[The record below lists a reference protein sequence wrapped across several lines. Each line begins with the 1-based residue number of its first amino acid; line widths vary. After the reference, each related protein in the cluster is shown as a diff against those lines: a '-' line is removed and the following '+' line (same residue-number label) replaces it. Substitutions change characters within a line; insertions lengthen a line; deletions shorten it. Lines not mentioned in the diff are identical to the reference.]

1 MSTNQDDTD
10 DTMKLGWLSPS
21 IIDRIVEFQKTIPFV
36 MGAVAI
42 GVGTVNRTLVKS
54 LIHLGIALIA
64 GLVASKFD
72 LGVTAFLFSSIAYV
86 VTCSVV
92 TSGTMDIS
100 IKISMPVGFI
110 ILGFIDMYVIK
121 MYVIKRASMSEDF
134 PYMPYIGTLLLSA
147 LWGIAGVFVVQN
159 AFPNSCKSLL
169 YDFKGCSCDDC
180 ANANT
185 CPAAGLQNS
194 DDTNHP
200 KSKTVLMGRII
211 KQ

>member
-1 MSTNQDDTD
+1 MSNQDVND
-10 DTMKLGWLSPS
+10 DDSTKLGWLSPY
-21 IIDRIVEFQKTIPFV
+21 IIVRIVEFQKTIPFV

-54 LIHLGIALIA
+54 LIHLGLALIA

-121 MYVIKRASMSEDF
+121 RASMPDNF

>member
-1 MSTNQDDTD
+1 MSDQVDNDDPT
-10 DTMKLGWLSPS
+10 KLGWLSPY
-21 IIDRIVEFQKTIPFV
+21 IVDRIVEFQKTIPFI

-42 GVGTVNRTLVKS
+42 GVCTVNRTLVKS

-92 TSGTMDIS
+92 TSGAMDIS
-100 IKISMPVGFI
+100 IKISMPIGFI

-121 MYVIKRASMSEDF
+121 RASMPEKF

-147 LWGIAGVFVVQN
+147 LWGTAGVFVVQN

-200 KSKTVLMGRII
+200 NSNKTVLMGRII
-211 KQ
+211 NQ

>member
-1 MSTNQDDTD
+1 MYNQDVND
-10 DTMKLGWLSPS
+10 DDSTKLGWLSPY
-21 IIDRIVEFQKTIPFV
+21 IIVRIVEFQKTIPFV

-54 LIHLGIALIA
+54 LIHLGLALIA

-121 MYVIKRASMSEDF
+121 RASMPDNF

>member
-1 MSTNQDDTD
+1 MSEDESGSNVDDPT
-10 DTMKLGWLSPS
+10 KLGWLSPY
-21 IIDRIVEFQKTIPFV
+21 IVDRIVEFQKTIPFV

-42 GVGTVNRTLVKS
+42 GVCTVNRTLVKS

-92 TSGTMDIS
+92 TSGTMDMS
-100 IKISMPVGFI
+100 IKISMPIGFT

-121 MYVIKRASMSEDF
+121 RASMPAEF
-134 PYMPYIGTLLLSA
+134 PYVPYFGTVLLSA
-147 LWGIAGVFVVQN
+147 LWGIAGVFIVQN

-185 CPAAGLQNS
+185 CPAVGLQTS

-200 KSKTVLMGRII
+200 NSKKTVLMGRIV